1 MFDFSSLKARANQ
14 NDKKTAGTTGTTGT
28 TNAGAGLRVPS
39 TQNQNGDKRGQTTES
54 TGKPAG
60 NTGAALP
67 FFSVPENLGTGKLAN
82 LSPQSPLAKNDAGTR
97 KNRDY
102 ATDPSV
108 PAVPAEKIANANET
122 AKTTGERVEL
132 VRLMEA
138 AMRACDFWGD
148 GEEARQ
154 AMRQDVL
161 HYPPTMRGELLDY
174 FNSHYP
180 PSPDISKHEQDKRP

>member
-14 NDKKTAGTTGTTGT
+14 NDIKTAGTTGTAGT
-28 TNAGAGLRVPS
+28 TNAGAGFRVPS
-39 TQNQNGDKRGQTTES
+39 AQNQSGDKRGQTTES
-54 TGKPAG
+54 KGKPAG

-67 FFSVPENLGTGKLAN
+67 IFGVPENLGTGKLAN
-82 LSPQSPLAKNDAGTR
+82 LSPVSPFAKTILGT
-97 KNRDY
+97 KKPSVY
-102 ATDPSV
+102 AAVPSV

-180 PSPDISKHEQDKRP
+180 PSPDISKHKQDKRP

>member
-14 NDKKTAGTTGTTGT
+14 NDKKTAGTTGTAGT
-28 TNAGAGLRVPS
+28 TNAGAGFRVPAS
-39 TQNQNGDKRGQTTES
+39 QNQSGDKRGQTTES
-54 TGKPAG
+54 EGKPAKNQRG
-60 NTGAALP
+60 GLQL
-67 FFSVPENLGTGKLAN
+67 FGVPENLGTGKRAN
-82 LSPQSPLAKNDAGTR
+82 LSPLSPLAKNDAGTR
-97 KNRDY
+97 KTSVY
-102 ATDPSV
+102 AAVPSV

-180 PSPDISKHEQDKRP
+180 PSPDISKHKQDKRP

>member
-67 FFSVPENLGTGKLAN
+67 IFGVPENLGTGNHIA
-82 LSPQSPLAKNDAGTR
+82 QMEINDRPSTIDA
-97 KNRDY
+97 DY
-102 ATDPSV
+102 Y
-108 PAVPAEKIANANET
+108 AE
-122 AKTTGERVEL
+122 
-132 VRLMEA
+132 LMEA
-138 AMRACDFWGD
+138 WQG
-148 GEEARQ
+148 
-154 AMRQDVL
+154 VL
-161 HYPPTMRGELLDY
+161 DSAG
-174 FNSHYP
+174 FA
-180 PSPDISKHEQDKRP
+180 

>member
-67 FFSVPENLGTGKLAN
+67 IFGVPENLGTGKLAN
-82 LSPQSPLAKNDAGTR
+82 LSPVSPFAKTILGT
-97 KNRDY
+97 KKPSVY
-102 ATDPSV
+102 AAVPSV
-108 PAVPAEKIANANET
+108 PAVPAKKTANANE
-122 AKTTGERVEL
+122 APKTTGERVEL
-132 VRLMEA
+132 ARLMAA

-180 PSPDISKHEQDKRP
+180 PSPDISKHKQDKRP

>member
-1 MFDFSSLKARANQ
+1 MTKKQRGQRGQRGQPMLARVCVSPVPKTKTGTSGDKPQKARVNPQRIKGVACNY
-14 NDKKTAGTTGTTGT
+14 
-28 TNAGAGLRVPS
+28 
-39 TQNQNGDKRGQTTES
+39 
-54 TGKPAG
+54 
-60 NTGAALP
+60 
-67 FFSVPENLGTGKLAN
+67 LAF
-82 LSPQSPLAKNDAGTR
+82 LKNDAGTR
-97 KNRDY
+97 KTSVY
-102 ATDPSV
+102 AAVPSVPAV

-180 PSPDISKHEQDKRP
+180 PSPDISKHKQDKRP